1 MTHEEFQKRFRY
13 SIESDRLGE
22 GGFGEVFKAYDNY
35 VDKWVAV
42 KIAKV
47 KPDLQEVRLR
57 NEVELV
63 NKLPAHPNI
72 ARYEECF
79 SFTSIAGEFD
89 FGILQYYEEG
99 NLLQLMHKHKLTF
112 DQKHLLLKDLLEGI
126 EFMHK
131 NGIIHRDLKP
141 QNILIVK
148 RGDCYVPK
156 ITDFGISKKLD
167 FQKASSYSNSLA
179 GAGTLAYAS
188 PEQLGGKAIRKNA
201 DLWSFGV
208 IAYQVLSGG
217 LPFTSGTFGTTS
229 EAGRQEMLRQI
240 NQGILPSLLDIIS
253 QPWQGIIRQCLETT
267 PESRIKSAS
276 HCLDILEGKNERSEK
291 APPSVSSNS
300 FAPEEGVTE
309 IISMN
314 SSSKPK
320 KKRTVDKRLILSG
333 SIITVILLI
342 IVIGYKFI
350 PANRKV
356 IEAAPKEAISVNLK
370 ADSIEKSQQTDSIKI
385 TPPVLIA
392 RKKDERKTEIKQE
405 SPALK
410 SKLPFANGDYYE
422 GDVKAGKMHGKGT
435 KHYFKGG
442 LISPNDPMERK
453 AEAGDYI
460 EGDWFNGEL
469 YKGKLFDKNGNFK
482 EHIILGRN

>member
-1 MTHEEFQKRFRY
+1 MTHEEFQKRFKY
-13 SIESDRLGE
+13 NIESDRLGE

-35 VDKWVAV
+35 IDKWVAV
-42 KIAKV
+42 KISKV

-112 DQKHLLLKDLLEGI
+112 DQKHLLLKDLLEGV

-148 RGDCYVPK
+148 RGDYYVPK

-167 FQKASSYSNSLA
+167 FQKASSYNNSLA

-240 NQGILPSLLDIIS
+240 NQGISHSLLYIIS
-253 QPWQGIIRQCLETT
+253 QPWQGIIRQCLETN
-267 PESRIKSAS
+267 PELRIKTAS
-276 HCLDILEGKNERSEK
+276 HCLDILEGKNERSDK
-291 APPSVSSNS
+291 VPPVASSNS
-300 FAPEEGVTE
+300 FTPEEGVTE
-309 IISMN
+309 IISMS
-314 SSSKPK
+314 SSSKLK
-320 KKRTVDKRLILSG
+320 KKKILDKRLILSG
-333 SIITVILLI
+333 SIIAIILI
-342 IVIGYKFI
+342 IAVIGYRFL
-350 PANRKV
+350 PASKKV
-356 IEAAPKEAISVNLK
+356 IEAPKEVLSVNLQ
-370 ADSIEKSQQTDSIKI
+370 ADSVENIKQVDSIKKI
-385 TPPVLIA
+385 PPILIA
-392 RKKDERKTEIKQE
+392 RKKDEQKTEIKEE

-422 GDVKAGKMHGKGT
+422 GDVKAGVMHGKGT
-435 KHYFKGG
+435 YHYGTGG
-442 LISPNDPMERK
+442 LISKNDPMERK

-460 EGDWFNGEL
+460 EGDWFNGDL
-469 YKGKLFDKNGNFK
+469 YKGKLFDKNGILK
-482 EHIILGRN
+482 GPIILGRN